1 MSHKNRKQKSKEY
14 TLKYGD
20 IPIDYYERLEY
31 MCEKYHVS
39 ESKMQEI
46 MNIRTDMLFTFEYK
60 DLLIELFEVPE
71 GTPRPRFRVVNRK
84 NLGQAAIQNSQFV
97 HVYSPNASD
106 DNNYMHRL
114 VESELIQLDELIYT
128 PCILEVNCYFPT
140 PKAFSI
146 TDKFL
151 AEIGLIRYI
160 PKPDWDNIGKKYS
173 DMYNTNIWLD
183 DSLVVSGTVNKY
195 YSILPRVEIK
205 LRYLNMLQNKYQYNS
220 ISRRLEGTDV
230 KYYKYNERKW

>member
-1 MSHKNRKQKSKEY
+1 MAHKNRKQKAKEY

-31 MCEKYHVS
+31 MCYKYHVS

-46 MNIRTDMLFTFEYK
+46 MNIRTDMLFSFEYK
-60 DLLIELFEVPE
+60 DLFIQLFEVPE
-71 GTPRPRFRVVNRK
+71 GTPRPRFRIINRK

-106 DNNYMHRL
+106 DNMYMHRL
-114 VESELIQLDELIYT
+114 VESELSQLDQLIYT
-128 PCILEVNCYFPT
+128 PCILDINCYFPI
-140 PKAFSI
+140 PKSFSI
-146 TDKFL
+146 TDIFL

-183 DSLVVSGTVNKY
+183 DSLVVSGSVNKY

-220 ISRRLEGTDV
+220 ISKRLNDPNI
-230 KYYKYNERKW
+230 KYYKYNERN